1 MRMSLY
7 FAGAVLA
14 LFLQSTPAGAPQ
26 EKSLGEEAQQYR
38 NDARVVH
45 LTPEQRG
52 RISNGK
58 YVNDFFHF
66 EIVPPP
72 QWDLYSA
79 GRMNVFEAIG
89 RDRLHLQAGLKGAGS
104 RLFGMGD
111 GSVNTIVGA
120 APIPPG
126 RSPTPEML
134 AENLKRIILPQVPS
148 PKELPETVLLGD
160 AAHPFAAFRYSY
172 LLNGEAIVQ
181 SVEITT
187 VNGFVMTFSTTASTE
202 QALTVALQSIQS
214 RLVWKPA
221 SR

>member
-1 MRMSLY
+1 MRSAVRVMRMSLY

-52 RISNGK
+52 RIFNGK

-89 RDRLHLQAGLKGAGS
+89 RNARDLQAGSKA
-104 RLFGMGD
+104 R
-111 GSVNTIVGA
+111 
-120 APIPPG
+120 
-126 RSPTPEML
+126 
-134 AENLKRIILPQVPS
+134 
-148 PKELPETVLLGD
+148 
-160 AAHPFAAFRYSY
+160 
-172 LLNGEAIVQ
+172 
-181 SVEITT
+181 
-187 VNGFVMTFSTTASTE
+187 
-202 QALTVALQSIQS
+202 
-214 RLVWKPA
+214 
-221 SR
+221 